1 MDVHRSYGYV
11 ASVRETGEMNA
22 AGEPGCITEGPLIS
36 PTAGK
41 FPHPT
46 SQEFC
51 SPVAPDGDTIMAT
64 ESRTSEKPI
73 MIFPVFI
80 ILDPSY
86 GSFMGR

>member
-11 ASVRETGEMNA
+11 ALVRVHEMMKA
-22 AGEPGCITEGPLIS
+22 AGEPGSIPVRSPLS
-36 PTAGK
+36 PPASE

-51 SPVAPDGDTIMAT
+51 SPVAPDGDTIMAM

-73 MIFPVFI
+73 MTFPVFI
-80 ILDPSY
+80 V
-86 GSFMGR
+86 